1 MSRVLLQFA
10 TVGGE
15 HEKMLNLA
23 FPAHSSYCD
32 FHCIDYL
39 PEHVERTSRHPWWYK
54 VDMIARAFVLGYQR
68 VAYLD
73 ADCLIVDPSVDIL
86 AASGYGIAVCECLES
101 PFTPRHLNCGAVY
114 LTASPEVRAFVDV
127 WLNSDTGHPWQ
138 DQQVFNELMAARPWR
153 DLLTIL
159 PNRYN
164 CVETHMEASR
174 PVVRAFH
181 GDPDR
186 VAKMAALADQQG
198 RRLDAAASP
207 NPRSLGTWR

>member
-10 TVGGE
+10 TLDGD
-15 HEKMLNLA
+15 HHKMLSLA
-23 FPAHSSYCD
+23 GGVHSAYCAS
-32 FHCIDYL
+32 HRIIYW
-39 PEHVERTSRHPWWYK
+39 PEYVEQTTRHPLWYK
-54 VDMIARAFVLGYQR
+54 VELIAWALDEGYQQI
-68 VAYLD
+68 AYLD
-73 ADCLIVDPSVDIL
+73 ADCLIVDPETDIL

-101 PFTPRHLNCGAVY
+101 SFTPRHLNTGAVY
-114 LTASPEVRAFVDV
+114 LTASPAVRAFVDL
-127 WLNSDTGHPWQ
+127 WLAGDTGHPWQ
-138 DQQVFNELMAARPWR
+138 DQQVFNELMAMRPWR

-186 VAKMAALADQQG
+186 VAKMVALAGQQG
-198 RRLDAAASP
+198 RR
-207 NPRSLGTWR
+207 

>member
-10 TVGGE
+10 TIDSDHQV
-15 HEKMLNLA
+15 MLNLA
-23 FPAHSSYCD
+23 DPMHSSYCTR
-32 FHCIDYL
+32 HRIEWVTEYAHQT
-39 PEHVERTSRHPWWYK
+39 PRHPAWSK
-54 VDMIARAFVLGYQR
+54 VAMIARALDEGYRQI
-68 VAYLD
+68 AWLD
-73 ADCLIVDPSVDIL
+73 ADCLIVDPETDIL

-101 PFTPRHLNCGAVY
+101 SYTPRHLNTGAVY
-114 LTASPEVRAFVDV
+114 LAASPEVRAFVDV
-127 WLNSDTGHPWQ
+127 WLAGDTDHPWQ

-164 CVETHMEASR
+164 CVETHMEASC

-186 VAKMAALADQQG
+186 VAKMTAIAYEQG
-198 RRLDAAASP
+198 RR
-207 NPRSLGTWR
+207 